1 MNKAKE
7 VYLDKNGNMI
17 KKAWCGDIKRHPE
30 KYTEVS
36 VDLMPQKLSLTLVGL
51 GWQNSGLTFWFK
63 GDDGREY
70 PMSWGVMSDYLQ
82 THSIPV
88 GEFDIEYLKQG
99 TVHSIGFK
107 DGE

>member
-7 VYLDKNGNMI
+7 VYLDKDGNMI
-17 KKAWCGDIKRHPE
+17 KEAGWRDIKRHPE

-51 GWQNSGLTFWFK
+51 GWQNSGVTFWFK

-70 PMSWGVMSDYLQ
+70 P
-82 THSIPV
+82 IPV

>member
-7 VYLDKNGNMI
+7 VYLDKDGNMI
-17 KKAWCGDIKRHPE
+17 KKAWYGDVNKHPE
-30 KYTEVS
+30 EYTEVNVS
-36 VDLMPQKLSLTLVGL
+36 LMPQKLKLRLCGL
-51 GWQNSGLTFWFK
+51 GWQNSGITFWFK

-70 PMSWGVMSDYLQ
+70 PMSWGIMSDYLQ

-99 TVHSIGFK
+99 TVYSIGFK

>member
-7 VYLDKNGNMI
+7 VYLDENGNMI
-17 KKAWCGDIKRHPE
+17 KKVWCGNVNRHPE
-30 KYTEVS
+30 KYTEVNVS
-36 VDLMPQKLSLTLVGL
+36 LMPQKLKLTLVGL
-51 GWQNSGLTFWFK
+51 EWQNSGLTFWFK

-107 DGE
+107 GDE